1 MKQEI
6 VSGSGISWAI
16 CKSAPNSRQITTP
29 APHHSVFNRLDT
41 LPAAQPTVS
50 KHWRQAKLWRQIQ
63 YTIFMSLKNWL
74 WTSFNKLN
82 LAHQKKNKK
91 VIKILKTKTNTL
103 RRNTLKLSISFTT
116 ESLWWEGI
124 VKKVFTRNCEKSFL
138 SHGVQT
144 VHYMGTAWLL
154 PDSLNNINLTLQI
167 YKCHLKTF
175 SFSLH

>member
-16 CKSAPNSRQITTP
+16 SKSAPNSRQITTP
-29 APHHSVFNRLDT
+29 APHHSVFYRLDA

-82 LAHQKKNKK
+82 LAHQKKQKSNKNTK
-91 VIKILKTKTNTL
+91 NKNQYAQKKKTETFNLLHDWK
-103 RRNTLKLSISFTT
+103 SMV
-116 ESLWWEGI
+116 G
-124 VKKVFTRNCEKSFL
+124 RNCEKGFHKELWKKFSVSWCTNSPL
-138 SHGVQT
+138 HGDCL
-144 VHYMGTAWLL
+144 TAAWQ
-154 PDSLNNINLTLQI
+154 SQQ
-167 YKCHLKTF
+167 H
-175 SFSLH
+175 

>member
-29 APHHSVFNRLDT
+29 APHHSVFYRLDA

-82 LAHQKKNKK
+82 LAHQKNKK

-103 RRNTLKLSISFTT
+103 RRNDWNFQSPSRLKVYGGKEF
-116 ESLWWEGI
+116 EKGFHKELW
-124 VKKVFTRNCEKSFL
+124 KKFSVSWCTNSPL
-138 SHGVQT
+138 HGDCL
-144 VHYMGTAWLL
+144 TAAWQ
-154 PDSLNNINLTLQI
+154 SQQ
-167 YKCHLKTF
+167 H
-175 SFSLH
+175 